1 MANYFS
7 MEIKAPDGLSG
18 IEAHLS
24 KCQLNLSA
32 YTSGHNGKVVLR
44 AKDDS
49 GFEWSMDSSD
59 GDVIYGS
66 GEILKGADF
75 AIEALE
81 SLSLIL
87 RAMNLPHVIWIDDEN
102 SYLIKEFNYDMPNT

>member
-24 KCQLNLSA
+24 KCRLSLTT

-49 GFEWSMDSSD
+49 DFEWSMDSSD
-59 GDVIYGS
+59 GEIIYGS
-66 GEILKGADF
+66 GEIFEDADF
-75 AIEALE
+75 TIEALE
-81 SLSLIL
+81 SLSMIF
-87 RAMNLPHVIWIDDEN
+87 RAMKLPHVIWVDDEN
-102 SYLIKEFNYDMPNT
+102 SYLIKEFNYGMSNK

>member
-24 KCQLNLSA
+24 KCRLSLNA

-49 GFEWSMDSSD
+49 DFEWSMDSSD
-59 GDVIYGS
+59 GEIVFGS
-66 GEILKGADF
+66 GEIFKGVDF
-75 AIEALE
+75 TIKALE

-87 RAMNLPHVIWIDDEN
+87 RTKKLPHVIWVDDEN
-102 SYLIKEFNYDMPNT
+102 GCLIKEFNYGMPNT